1 MAKNTKHKVYV
12 GEIIFEIIGG
22 ATIVAGLV
30 LAILGIVARY
40 INSENTLVTNQEDFM
55 NTMKLSF
62 QQFGAILMLAGSIII
77 VITLVVVAKKVDL
90 EDEKRAR
97 RAQRLSLLEEEMN
110 APEGETKDAEIVET
124 DNETK

>member
-40 INSENTLVTNQEDFM
+40 INPENTLVTNQEDFM

-77 VITLVVVAKKVDL
+77 VITLVVVGKKVDL

-110 APEGETKDAEIVET
+110 APEGETKDAEVVEPEEE
-124 DNETK
+124 NK